1 MRRIKV
7 TLPATITNVGPGL
20 HSLGLAVALHTTVEI
35 TERTDTALN
44 VETAGEDAGRFALGL
59 RHPVVLGMS
68 RIFQRLEKT
77 TPGMNVRIE
86 NHIPASV
93 GLGVETSFLVAGMI
107 AANNLFGSPFSRTEL
122 LQIAATV
129 TGRPDQAVTCMLG
142 GLTTTVL
149 TENEVLY
156 RSLPIAPLKIVLVL
170 PQIDGYVERA
180 RSVIP
185 ERAPMNDALYNIAR
199 LPLFIDALRAGDL
212 KLAGKVMQD
221 RLFTPY
227 RSALIPGFDDVAQT
241 ARLNGAH
248 AVTLCGSGATLLA
261 IADKDHQRIADV
273 IVAGFEDI
281 GITAKAWVLP
291 IDTQGVVLSVA
302 QSS

>member
-7 TLPATITNVGPGL
+7 TLPATITNFGPGL

-35 TERTDTALN
+35 TERADTALN
-44 VETAGEDAGRFALGL
+44 VETSGEDAGRFALGI

-86 NHIPASV
+86 NRIPASV

-107 AANNLFGSPFSRTEL
+107 AANNLFGSPFTRAEL
-122 LQIAATV
+122 LNSAAAI
-129 TGRPDQAVTCMLG
+129 TGRADQTVTCMLG
-142 GLTTTVL
+142 GLTSTVML
-149 TENEVLY
+149 DDAVLY
-156 RSLPIAPLKIVLVL
+156 RSLSIQPLKLVLVL
-170 PQIDGYVERA
+170 PNLADYAERS
-180 RSVIP
+180 RSAVP
-185 ERAPMNDALYNIAR
+185 ERAPMPDALFNLSR
-199 LPLFIDALRAGDL
+199 LPIFIDALRAGDL
-212 KLAGKVMQD
+212 KLAGQVMHD

-227 RSALIPGFDDVAQT
+227 RAALIPGFDDIAQT

-261 IADKDHQRIADV
+261 LAHKDHERIASV
-273 IVAGFEDI
+273 MVAGFEDI
-281 GITAKAWVLP
+281 GIAAKAWVLP
-291 IDTQGVVLSVA
+291 VDTQGVVLSVA
-302 QSS
+302 QTS